1 MEIKEKRTD
10 MFGTLTPAIQQLF
23 SDEKM
28 KSVEQTQQER
38 TRIQQELASAV
49 RDELK
54 EYFNSRR
61 DSDADQKAAQG
72 WMEAYSFMQD
82 YGNRRFL
89 SLHDY
94 MCLCNS
100 KFPILAGIY
109 SSEYSYPAS
118 TAAVERS
125 FSVQGYMM
133 TDRRN
138 KLLPK
143 TIRNAMLL
151 RMNTILGRKDT
162 WYGDMNEYIKEKT
175 RVTKK

>member
-1 MEIKEKRTD
+1 
-10 MFGTLTPAIQQLF
+10 MFGTLTPGIQQLF
-23 SDEKM
+23 SDEKL
-28 KSVEQTQQER
+28 KDTEQAQQER
-38 TRIQQELASAV
+38 TRIQQDLASTV

-61 DSDADQKAAQG
+61 DNHADQKAAQG
-72 WMEAYSFMQD
+72 WMEAFSFMED

-89 SLHDY
+89 SLNDY
-94 MCLCNS
+94 MRLCS
-100 KFPILAGIY
+100 SRYPILAEIY

-125 FSVQGYMM
+125 FSVQGYIM

-138 KLLPK
+138 RLQPT
-143 TIRNAMLL
+143 TIRNIMLL

-162 WYGDMNEYIKEKT
+162 WYDDMNEYIKEKT
-175 RVTKK
+175 RVAKK